1 MLERSKVKEKD
12 ARQVIL
18 TSDNNLFIIY
28 KEHNWQC
35 FIEISSYCQCF
46 NIVIKS
52 LFKTTSFNLLPRL
65 MSSGGFVFVQHSGSQ
80 NNDILLYYLFS
91 YWLRLE
97 PTVNFGFSPTQ
108 FNTC

>member
-1 MLERSKVKEKD
+1 M
-12 ARQVIL
+12 
-18 TSDNNLFIIY
+18 Y

-52 LFKTTSFNLLPRL
+52 LFKTTSFNLLPIVQFVT
-65 MSSGGFVFVQHSGSQ
+65 GGFVFVQHSGSQ

-91 YWLRLE
+91 YLLRSE
-97 PTVNFGFSPTQ
+97 PTVNFGNQPDPV
-108 FNTC
+108 